1 MTIKALHIPLY
12 PIVHVVLYQVVWFA
26 AVMGG
31 AAGLWWPALLAAA
44 VLLGLHFA
52 VRSDRAPVALRLGLV
67 AVMGFAIDSSLGLL
81 GLCRY
86 VGGLAEGTI
95 SPFWMLA
102 LWPTFASLLDDVCSW
117 LVPRMGLAVLF
128 GALGGPLA
136 YLGGAGLGA
145 LTFPNGT
152 AAGLIGVGVTWAAA
166 MVIMVM
172 LWRQRSVMP

>member
-1 MTIKALHIPLY
+1 MTITTLPIPAY

-31 AAGLWWPALLAAA
+31 AAGLWWPAVLAAG
-44 VLLGLHFA
+44 VLLSLHFA
-52 VRSDRAPVALRLGLV
+52 VRADRARVALRLGIV
-67 AVMGFAIDSSLGLL
+67 ALMGFAIDSSLGLL

-86 VGGLAEGTI
+86 VGGPADGTI
-95 SPFWMLA
+95 SPLWMLA
-102 LWPTFASLLDDVCSW
+102 LWPTFASLLDDICSW

-136 YLGGAGLGA
+136 YVGGAGFGA

-152 AAGLIGVGVTWAAA
+152 AAGLVAVGVTWAAA
-166 MVIMVM
+166 MAIMVM
-172 LWRQRSVMP
+172 LWRQRPVTT